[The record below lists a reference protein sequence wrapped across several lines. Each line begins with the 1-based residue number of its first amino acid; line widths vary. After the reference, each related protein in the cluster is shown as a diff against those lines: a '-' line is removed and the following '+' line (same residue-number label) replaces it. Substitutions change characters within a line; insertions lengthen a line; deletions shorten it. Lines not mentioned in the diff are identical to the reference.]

1 MTLAW
6 VYASLVFVWLCLLAG
21 AWLDAF
27 RPTGRPRN
35 VKIAAAVLVT
45 ALYAGAFWYIASTL
59 VSLHLDFSRPITT
72 HTTLLGLL
80 TIVNMLIGLANLTFQ
95 WIRFVRARRDAGTTP
110 AMHH

>member
-27 RPTGRPRN
+27 RPTGRSRN
-35 VKIAAAVLVT
+35 MKIAAVLAT
-45 ALYAGAFWYIASTL
+45 ALYAGAFWYFASTL

-80 TIVNMLIGLANLTFQ
+80 TIVNMLIGLASLTFQ
-95 WIRFVRARRDAGTTP
+95 WIRFVRARRGASTTP
-110 AMHH
+110 AMHL